1 METKKN
7 DRANLEKLR
16 TLFLQTGFII
26 TLSLVLLAF
35 EWSDTAE
42 KSTAGILTTVAY
54 LPDELPPVTRTKEIP
69 IPLKPKISP
78 ELKIIPDTKEPETQ
92 FNPFDSESSDSAM
105 ILPRVEPDPEPETD
119 EIYEFNGVEAHA
131 EFPGGNE
138 YMQSWLQSHT
148 VYPKDAVIMGIQ
160 GKVFVKFLIDKSGNI
175 CDVTIERSVDPMLDK
190 EALRVVK
197 SMPQW
202 KPARQ
207 NTKPVKVYLVVP
219 INFVLK

>member
-7 DRANLEKLR
+7 DRANLEKFR
-16 TLFLQTGFII
+16 TLFLQSGFII

-35 EWSDTAE
+35 EWTDGTEE
-42 KSTAGILTTVAY
+42 KTPLTFTPGTY
-54 LPDELPPVTRTKEIP
+54 LPDELPPVTKPQEIP
-69 IPLKPKISP
+69 LPEQPKVTP
-78 ELKIIPDTKEPETQ
+78 EIKIIPDTEEPETQ
-92 FNPFDSESSDSAM
+92 FDPFNSESNDSTM
-105 ILPRVEPDPEPETD
+105 SFPQIDPTPEPEVD
-119 EIYEFNGVEAHA
+119 EVYEFTGVQVLA

-138 YMQSWLQSHT
+138 NMQNWLKAHT
-148 VYPKDAVIMGIQ
+148 VYPKNAVALGIQ

-175 CDVTIERSVDPMLDK
+175 CDVTIERPVDPMLDN

-219 INFVLK
+219 IHFVLK